1 MLNEMLYVVKQ
12 IMYHEHWR
20 PSGLKSGGAL
30 TKYVRGG
37 TEKVEHI
44 YLYIISGRGRKSG
57 GVIALVALVRWAPLI
72 MKSA

>member
-37 TEKVEHI
+37 TEKVEHKWWCNCTGWHW
-44 YLYIISGRGRKSG
+44 LDGRH
-57 GVIALVALVRWAPLI
+57 
-72 MKSA
+72 

>member
-1 MLNEMLYVVKQ
+1 MRGYNVVSTHSLLRNLSFMLNEMLYVVKQ

-44 YLYIISGRGRKSG
+44 YT
-57 GVIALVALVRWAPLI
+57 
-72 MKSA
+72 

>member
-44 YLYIISGRGRKSG
+44 YQTID
-57 GVIALVALVRWAPLI
+57 
-72 MKSA
+72 

>member
-20 PSGLKSGGAL
+20 PSG
-30 TKYVRGG
+30 

-44 YLYIISGRGRKSG
+44 YT
-57 GVIALVALVRWAPLI
+57 
-72 MKSA
+72 

>member
-44 YLYIISGRGRKSG
+44 FIHNFGAGQKKWWCNCTG
-57 GVIALVALVRWAPLI
+57 CTG
-72 MKSA
+72 